1 MNWNSQYPEMFQF
14 ASLHTWNNYI
24 RVLFF
29 YYYYISVI
37 VLRVGLLKNT
47 LPNQLALRKQ
57 KTKRKIKNVSN
68 FAMAMSCKAPF
79 QELADLFQQRLATPC
94 LSWGGRY
101 VTPLEKKCSER
112 KKGESINSNKC
123 LPFVSCLRGKW
134 KEQKTIP
141 FACKRNAKTVTFV
154 VFHRNVGLE
163 PYHKKTKLHLFL
175 LHNSY

>member
-1 MNWNSQYPEMFQF
+1 MFQF

-29 YYYYISVI
+29 YYYISVI
-37 VLRVGLLKNT
+37 VLRAGLLKNT

-101 VTPLEKKCSER
+101 VTPLEKKCSKK
-112 KKGESINSNKC
+112 KKGGNPLIQINASLLC
-123 LPFVSCLRGKW
+123 LVYGVNEKSRK
-134 KEQKTIP
+134 Q
-141 FACKRNAKTVTFV
+141 
-154 VFHRNVGLE
+154 
-163 PYHKKTKLHLFL
+163 FL
-175 LHNSY
+175 LLAREMPRLSRLWYSIVMSD